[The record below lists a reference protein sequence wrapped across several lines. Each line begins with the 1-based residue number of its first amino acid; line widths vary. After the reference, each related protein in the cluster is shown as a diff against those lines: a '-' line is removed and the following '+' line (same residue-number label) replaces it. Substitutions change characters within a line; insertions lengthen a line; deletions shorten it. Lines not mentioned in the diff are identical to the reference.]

1 MTLDRFDRFH
11 SLLLLLV
18 AGGLVLLLAVAESGG
33 GRSAAGVDK
42 AMEQALDYQARVA
55 CVVGKIRLRVAF
67 VQKLYGPVEDLRRD
81 GQLQQAL
88 LKLDELE
95 RRYPGEAHGFIL
107 RGEIL
112 SRMGVLAEAVAS
124 YVAALRLNGD
134 YVDARS
140 PLSRQTEIRQLVD
153 DGLRILGGQARR
165 NPENVSLAA
174 AVKNVHYLQSRL
186 AGGCE

>member
-11 SLLLLLV
+11 GLLLLLV
-18 AGGLVLLLAVAESGG
+18 AGGLVLLLTVAESGG

-42 AMEQALDYQARVA
+42 AMEQALDYQA
-55 CVVGKIRLRVAF
+55 RVAF

-95 RRYPGEAHGFIL
+95 RRYPGEAHGYIL

-112 SRMGVLAEAVAS
+112 ARMGVLAEAVAS

-140 PLSRQTEIRQLVD
+140 PLSRQTEIRQMVD
-153 DGLRILGGQARR
+153 DGLRILGGQARSH
-165 NPENVSLAA
+165 PENVSLAA

>member
-1 MTLDRFDRFH
+1 MTIDRFDRFH
-11 SLLLLLV
+11 GFLLLLV
-18 AGGLVLLLAVAESGG
+18 AGGLALLLAFAEVGG
-33 GRSAAGVDK
+33 EGSAAGVDK

-55 CVVGKIRLRVAF
+55 F
-67 VQKLYGPVEDLRRD
+67 VQKLYGPVEALRRD

-95 RRYPGEAHGFIL
+95 RRYPGEAHGYIL

-112 SRMGVLAEAVAS
+112 GRMGVLTEAVAS

-134 YVDARS
+134 YVDVQS

-153 DGLRILGGQARR
+153 DGLRILGEQARSH
-165 NPENVSLAA
+165 PENVSLTAA
-174 AVKNVHYLQSRL
+174 LKNVHYLQSRL